1 LEPAALAELQS
12 LADPDGPDI
21 FGELVQLYLGDLPE
35 RMDGI
40 RQAVAQA
47 DSAALRREAHRLKGS
62 SQQMGA
68 TRLAALCL
76 ELENLGRNNRV
87 EEAMSFL
94 AGLER
99 EAVHVRQALVREKA
113 RRGAG

>member
-1 LEPAALAELQS
+1 
-12 LADPDGPDI
+12 
-21 FGELVQLYLGDLPE
+21 LPE

-47 DSAALRREAHRLKGS
+47 DPASLRREAHRLKGS

-76 ELENLGRNNRV
+76 ELENLGKNNRV

-94 AGLER
+94 AALER

>member
-1 LEPAALAELQS
+1 
-12 LADPDGPDI
+12 
-21 FGELVQLYLGDLPE
+21 
-35 RMDGI
+35 
-40 RQAVAQA
+40 
-47 DSAALRREAHRLKGS
+47 
-62 SQQMGA
+62 MGA

-94 AGLER
+94 AALER